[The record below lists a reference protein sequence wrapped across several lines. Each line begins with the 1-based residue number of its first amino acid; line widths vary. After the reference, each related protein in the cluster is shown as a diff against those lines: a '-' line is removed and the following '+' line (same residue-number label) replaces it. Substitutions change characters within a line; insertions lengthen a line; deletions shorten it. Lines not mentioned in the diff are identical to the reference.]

1 VTNYKVVVRRGAII
15 YEGESLSEANR
26 SFENFVSES
35 KDSEVLITL
44 FQESKIVRQ
53 WYRHLNPDLH
63 CHCAFQCFAARSS
76 GLEAIGRYFSN
87 LTNTI
92 SSATVRIPWD

>member
-35 KDSEVLITL
+35 KESEVLITL

-63 CHCAFQCFAARSS
+63 CHA
-76 GLEAIGRYFSN
+76 L
-87 LTNTI
+87 
-92 SSATVRIPWD
+92 SSALPPAHLALRQLVGISQI